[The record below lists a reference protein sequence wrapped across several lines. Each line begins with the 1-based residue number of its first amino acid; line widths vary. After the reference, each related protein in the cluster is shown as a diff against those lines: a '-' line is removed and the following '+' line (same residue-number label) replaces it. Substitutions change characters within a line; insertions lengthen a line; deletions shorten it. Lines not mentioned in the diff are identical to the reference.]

1 MMTLRRPVVVSV
13 AAAALTVLVGGVVP
27 VAGVACTPPPPPPL
41 PEGVLAIA
49 YTNVTDDGDYD
60 EADDVLIAKLV
71 DTNEDGVPGAGDTI
85 VTNQYPLSFDRVPQ
99 FGDFQITT
107 HAVHH
112 VEMDGPDGPGVYAY
126 LSDSWSHWIAW
137 RSESDVGES
146 WTEIDPTPAPLFKQT
161 TLTDDHLLFAD
172 QDVIDVD
179 SRSPSRPNTQWFAL
193 STPNHDHTWLEV
205 DIAPGLL

>member
-1 MMTLRRPVVVSV
+1 MVTLKRPISVAV
-13 AAAALTVLVGGVVP
+13 AAAAWTVLVGVGVLG
-27 VAGVACTPPPPPPL
+27 AGVACTPPPPPPL
-41 PEGVLAIA
+41 PERVLAIA

-60 EADDVLIAKLV
+60 EAVDVLIAKLV
-71 DTNEDGVPGAGDTI
+71 DTNDDGVPGAGDTI

-161 TLTDDHLLFAD
+161 TLTDDHVLFAD